1 MNLSIIQ
8 IAIISR
14 ICIIIIQFLS
24 NILIPDHDAGV
35 FQSPQSSVPK
45 KSGDWIIQ
53 FVFGGLR
60 RWDAEYFLHIAE
72 YGYTY
77 ENTLAF
83 YPLFPIFVGGVTN
96 LLLRVITFISFR
108 ELALLVAVVLNFCFF
123 IRSAVTLN
131 NLSNL
136 VLKSQWKSK
145 VAVILFCFNPASI
158 FFTAPYSESLY
169 SWLSFSSME
178 LVLKGSLTCSIPLA
192 LSVLTRS
199 NGLLNLGY
207 LIFFNIKRFCFKP
220 LSFINWISFAI
231 SVFIVFFQFGIFQ
244 TYIYNLFCIKKDF
257 RFAGHIIKYAI
268 KENLVLAGNKTDLS
282 SPWCL
287 NTVPMAYSYIQ
298 SQYWDVG
305 FLKYFE
311 LKQIPNFLLAFPMI
325 SFMLIKSFQFVKSN
339 FKNCINMGLVKSDFS
354 IYPFF
359 LHGLLLTI
367 FCTFFIHVQVTTRM
381 IASSTPI
388 FYWFCSD
395 LFCKRKSKMKRIS
408 SLKERV
414 YYIIYLLEPNDAY
427 IERLIVLLWFLVYFV
442 IGTVLFSNFLPWT

>member
-8 IAIISR
+8 IAVISR
-14 ICIIIIQFLS
+14 ICILIIQFLS

-35 FQSPQSSVPK
+35 FQSPQSSAPK
-45 KSGDWIIQ
+45 KTGDWIIQ
-53 FVFGGLR
+53 LVFGGLR

-83 YPLFPIFVGGVTN
+83 YPLFPLFVGGVTN

-108 ELALLVAVVLNFCFF
+108 ELALLVAVVLNFWFF
-123 IRSAVTLN
+123 IRSAITLN
-131 NLSNL
+131 NLSNV
-136 VLKSQWKSK
+136 VLKNQWKSR

-158 FFTAPYSESLY
+158 FFTAPYTESLY

-178 LVLKGSLTCSIPLA
+178 MVLKNSVTCSIPLG
-192 LSVLTRS
+192 LSVLCRS
-199 NGLLNLGY
+199 NGLINLGY
-207 LIFFNIKRFCFKP
+207 LFYFNLKRTLNRTSILRNSLIF
-220 LSFINWISFAI
+220 AA

-287 NTVPMAYSYIQ
+287 NRVPMAYSYIQ
-298 SQYWDVG
+298 SHYWDVG
-305 FLKYFE
+305 FFKYFE

-325 SFMLIKSFQFVKSN
+325 SFMLFKSLQFVKNN
-339 FKNCINMGLVKSDFS
+339 FKNCLKLGFVKGDFS
-354 IYPFF
+354 IFPFV
-359 LHGLLLTI
+359 LHGLFLTI
-367 FCTFFIHVQVTTRM
+367 FCFFFVHIQVTTRM
-381 IASSTPI
+381 IASSTPV

-395 LFCKRKSKMKRIS
+395 FFGKQKSKGKTNFKNKILLFIY
-408 SLKERV
+408 SLGPKDF
-414 YYIIYLLEPNDAY
+414 YIQ
-427 IERLIVLLWFLVYFV
+427 RLIILLWFLIYFV